1 MAVQMSPG
9 QSKPMA
15 LKATFGSTFS
25 NIKASIGAI
34 Q

>member
-1 MAVQMSPG
+1 MSPG

-15 LKATFGSTFS
+15 LKATLGSTLS